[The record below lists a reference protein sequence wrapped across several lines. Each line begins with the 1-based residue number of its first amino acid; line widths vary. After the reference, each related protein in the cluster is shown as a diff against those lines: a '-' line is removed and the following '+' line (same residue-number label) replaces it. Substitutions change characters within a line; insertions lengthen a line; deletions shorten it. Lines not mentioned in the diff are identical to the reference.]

1 MNSVAE
7 HKLDKRLN
15 DLLNQ
20 FEQEVKPYDRLS
32 TISIVITPFGLL
44 LSIFIPIL
52 IIKVLSQSNPFVAI
66 VSGSSLSWIIGSI
79 IATLCLTK
87 LLLFY
92 VDYKKHEISR
102 IKYRPIAGICMCDLS
117 HLRSHIYRMENAK
130 TTGERLRQTTLVNY
144 YKYQIGLQ

>member
-1 MNSVAE
+1 MNSVLE

-20 FEQEVKPYDRLS
+20 YEQEVKPYDRLS
-32 TISIVITPFGLL
+32 AISIVITPLGIV
-44 LSIFIPIL
+44 LSIFIPLL

-66 VSGSSLSWIIGSI
+66 VSGSSLSWIIGSM

-117 HLRSHIYRMENAK
+117 HLRSHIYRMESAK
-130 TTGERLRQTTLVNY
+130 TTGERLRQTKLVNY
-144 YKYQIGLQ
+144 YKYQIGFQ